1 MHRLVLLEEGHVLSD
16 KVAATVFAGFA
27 CACAGAC
34 ALSLQS
40 RGWDGV
46 VAADVAGHLVDD
58 VLVRGEVLLRAEAVE
73 AVRADE
79 DEVLQQFADGGG
91 FGR

>member
-16 KVAATVFAGFA
+16 KVAATVFACFA
-27 CACAGAC
+27 CCAGAC
-34 ALSLQS
+34 ALALQS
-40 RGWDGV
+40 RRWDGV